1 MPKGGDSA
9 LPHYTGGK
17 MKVWDHNTCNDE
29 NESLRQQLAAVMFP
43 EGVK

>member
-1 MPKGGDSA
+1 
-9 LPHYTGGK
+9 